1 MRAWSVED
9 VEVASWWA
17 EAMAAARKWPD
28 ERREMREMV
37 GLGWLEELR
46 KAGGISCRLDL

>member
-1 MRAWSVED
+1 MWAWSVED

-28 ERREMREMV
+28 ERRELRGMERF
-37 GLGWLEELR
+37 GWLEELR
-46 KAGGISCRLDL
+46 KDGGTSCRSDL